1 MNTQRI
7 LRVQD
12 IMRTEV
18 RSIDR
23 LATVAEAI
31 VLMRRHGV
39 SSLVVP
45 RRDDDDEFGLI
56 LVSDI
61 ASKVIAENRAPE
73 RVNVYEVMSKPVL
86 TLASRMQA
94 RYAVRLL
101 VRFGVSPRGG
111 RGPRPQPGRAGD
123 DARPR
128 GRPRGGVMRRFS
140 EMSTVPTAPSSFP
153 RTRE

>member
-7 LRVQD
+7 LRVRD

-23 LATVAEAI
+23 LATVADAI

-86 TLASRMQA
+86 TLASRMQS

-101 VRFGVSPRGG
+101 VRFGVS
-111 RGPRPQPGRAGD
+111 RAVVVDHDRNPVGL
-123 DARPR
+123 AT
-128 GRPRGGVMRRFS
+128 MRDLVLGHV
-140 EMSTVPTAPSSFP
+140 EA
-153 RTRE
+153 